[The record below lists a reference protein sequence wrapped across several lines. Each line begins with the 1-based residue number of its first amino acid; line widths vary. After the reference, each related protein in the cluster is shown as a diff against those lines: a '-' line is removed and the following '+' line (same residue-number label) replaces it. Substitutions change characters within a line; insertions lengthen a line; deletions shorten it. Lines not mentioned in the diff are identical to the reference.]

1 MPLPVEIARQLTEEQ
16 IAFVKRSGL
25 KAEVLEPGFIRLRMP
40 LQGNQNHIGS
50 MYAGALFTLAEI
62 PGGALFLTSF
72 DAQRFYPI
80 IKEMNLRFRRP
91 ATGDIQVEARLSAEQ
106 IAQLEEQANQ
116 QGKAEYL
123 LELQLTDGSGE
134 VGVISSVTQA
144 FCSSCTRAR
153 LSTEGK
159 IFTCLFATEGHDLRA
174 LLREGRSDEEMLS
187 AIGAIWQQ
195 RGDRYSEIRTAETA
209 AARKIE
215 MSYIGG

>member
-25 KAEVLEPGFIRLRMP
+25 KAEVLEPGFVRLRMP

-72 DAQRFYPI
+72 DAPRFYPI

-91 ATGDIQVEARLSAEQ
+91 ATGDIQVEARLSAEE
-106 IAQLEEQANQ
+106 ISRLEAQASQ
-116 QGKAEYL
+116 QGKAEFL

-134 VGVISSVTQA
+134 VVAESRGHYQL
-144 FCSSCTRAR
+144 R
-153 LSTEGK
+153 L
-159 IFTCLFATEGHDLRA
+159 R
-174 LLREGRSDEEMLS
+174 
-187 AIGAIWQQ
+187 
-195 RGDRYSEIRTAETA
+195 
-209 AARKIE
+209 
-215 MSYIGG
+215 